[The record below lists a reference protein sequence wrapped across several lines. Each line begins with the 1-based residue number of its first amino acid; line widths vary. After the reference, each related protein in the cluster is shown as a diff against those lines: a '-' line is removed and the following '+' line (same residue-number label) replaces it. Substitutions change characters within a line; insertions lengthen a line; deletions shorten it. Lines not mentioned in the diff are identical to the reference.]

1 MSAAPLSIAVIG
13 AGAVGASIAL
23 RLVLDGHKVTVFER
37 EPSGERA
44 SFGNA
49 GHIGAASVVPWANP
63 VNRRGAMG
71 YRRDPLHPLRFSN
84 GDMLRHG
91 RWVARWLAAS
101 SAMRAEAGAHH
112 LKALLD
118 QCFAP
123 LTELLDA
130 CGARDLLRQEGLLH
144 VFASEASWQ
153 GAAPGFDQRER
164 LGIPVE
170 RLKPGELGDLEP
182 ALAFAEAEA
191 RIARAVLL
199 PTVGQ
204 ILDPRALVE
213 RYLEALRARGGQV
226 KSAAVSAVCPD
237 SGTVRIK
244 TGGGATAFDRAVI
257 AAGVTS
263 PRLSKP
269 LGATVP
275 LIAERGYHLQFRSRG
290 DLLRRSVLYV
300 DSRVVFSPMNEGIR
314 MTTGAEFTRPDA
326 PPAIDAMDRI
336 FQAARPLLPD
346 LPPHEEAVRWV
357 GSRPSSPD
365 SLPVIGHTPHSDR
378 VLCAYGH
385 GHSGL
390 TMAAPTARAIAD
402 LIAGRPQQIDLTP
415 YAPDRRA

>member
-1 MSAAPLSIAVIG
+1 MSPSPLTVAVIG
-13 AGAVGASIAL
+13 AGAVGASTAL
-23 RLVLDGHKVTVFER
+23 RLALDGHAVTVFER
-37 EPSGERA
+37 DPSGARA

-84 GDMLRHG
+84 ADMVRHG

-101 SAMRAEAGAHH
+101 SARRAEAGAHH

-118 QCFAP
+118 QCFPP
-123 LTELLDA
+123 LNALLDA
-130 CGARDLLRQEGLLH
+130 AGARDLLRQDGLLH

-182 ALAFAEAEA
+182 ALAFAEAEE

-204 ILDPRALVE
+204 ILNPHSLVE
-213 RYLEALRARGGQV
+213 RYLAALETRGGVVRQG
-226 KSAAVSAVCPD
+226 AVSAIVPTE
-237 SGTVRIK
+237 GAVRVE
-244 TGGGATAFDRAVI
+244 TDGGATTFDRVVI
-257 AAGVTS
+257 AAGVAS
-263 PRLSKP
+263 AQLAKP

-275 LIAERGYHLQFRSRG
+275 LIAERGYHLQFSSRG

-300 DSRVVFSPMNEGIR
+300 DSRVVFSPMNDGIR

-326 PPAIDAMDRI
+326 PPAFEAMDRI
-336 FQAARPLLPD
+336 FKAARPLLPD
-346 LPPHEEAVRWV
+346 LPPHEEAVPWV

-365 SLPVIGHTPHSDR
+365 SMPVIGRTPRSDL

-390 TMAAPTARAIAD
+390 TMAAPTAMVVAD
-402 LIAGRPQQIDLTP
+402 LIAGRPPSVDLGP
-415 YAPDRRA
+415 YAPGRGI